1 MFPRL
6 NIRNKHYNIFIPMKK
21 ILMRC
26 MAVLAAYAGISMT
39 LSAQMTPQPLP
50 LDSAV
55 VYGVLDNG
63 LTYYIRHNEKPKG
76 QADFYIAQK
85 VGSILEDDSQR
96 GLAHFLEHMC
106 FNGTTN
112 FPDKGIINWLESKGV
127 KFGVNLN
134 AYTSID
140 ETVYNISNVPVSSKA
155 VQDSCL
161 LILHDWACDLTLAPE
176 EIDAERAVI
185 HNEWSQSMVGEMRLY
200 EKLLPTIYPDN
211 KYGERLP
218 IGTMDVVL
226 NFPHQALIDYYH
238 KWYRPDQ
245 QGIIVVG
252 DIDPQYIESKIKEMF
267 GGIKMPENPA
277 PREYVSVEDTPG
289 TIYAMG
295 SDPEVKAP
303 NVALMFK
310 SPGLDLPREQ
320 CNTNFYFFLN
330 YPKVMIT
337 MMMNNRLSDIAATP
351 EAEFANA
358 RVYFGNFFL
367 SKTMPAMTLDVD
379 PKGNDMLPAFTQAYR
394 ELLRASKGG
403 FTIGEYE
410 RAKSEF
416 LSRIERAYEGR
427 NDVQNESYVKEYV
440 ELFLNNNP
448 APGIEIEKQ
457 FYDQLAAAFPVEQIN
472 MVLPQVITDDNRVLL
487 AIVPEKEGYTLPT
500 EEQFAAAVESV
511 DAEELEPY
519 KDEMREDPLIAKLP
533 KAGKIKSVKELKE
546 WGAKEYTL
554 SNGVKVVVKPTDFKA
569 NEIIFEA
576 MATGNAGSTLD
587 QSKAASIK
595 YAPYAAMNVALN
607 DYSNSD
613 LRKYLQG
620 KQASVA
626 FSFDD
631 YTRQFEGN
639 ATPKDLSTLME
650 MIYSYFTGF
659 GLREDEFNAGR
670 DGLIAQLANQEN
682 VPNFIFS
689 KDLMASL
696 YSAPSKQMIS
706 VDDLKA
712 ADRQAIV
719 DMVRNMTV
727 NAADYTFYFVGNID
741 EATFEPLM
749 LQYLA
754 TLPANA
760 KKASKG
766 FTHNPAFEVAAGSKT
781 DTYNA
786 AMQTPQT
793 FVFIGMFAKMPY
805 TQKNKLLA
813 SIAAQVASKR
823 LLNKV
828 REEMGAV
835 YSISANGDMSRTD
848 ELNVI
853 FQSAFPTNKVE
864 MKDET
869 LKAIKD
875 IFTAVGEK
883 VEEDELKPV
892 IEYMLKN
899 DAEDL
904 KSNSAWAGSMS
915 ATGLNGVN
923 IFLGKEEVLKS
934 ITTKDVEDFMRAVIA
949 QDNYRVIV
957 LDPEG
962 VAEEASK

>member
-1 MFPRL
+1 
-6 NIRNKHYNIFIPMKK
+6 MKK

-26 MAVLAAYAGISMT
+26 MAMLVALTGMS
-39 LSAQMTPQPLP
+39 LSVNAQMAPQPLP
-50 LDSAV
+50 MDSAV

-85 VGSILEDDSQR
+85 VGSILEDDNQR

-140 ETVYNISNVPVSSKA
+140 ETVYNISNVPVASKA

-161 LILHDWACDLTLAPE
+161 LILHDWACDLTLDPK
-176 EIDAERAVI
+176 EIDAERPVI

-200 EKLLPTIYPDN
+200 EKLLPIIYPDN
-211 KYGERLP
+211 KYGYRLP
-218 IGTMDVVL
+218 IGTMDVVD
-226 NFPHQALIDYYH
+226 NFPPQALIDYYH

-289 TIYAMG
+289 TIYAIG
-295 SDPEVKAP
+295 ADPEVKAA
-303 NVALMFK
+303 NVGLLFK
-310 SPGLDLPREQ
+310 APGLELPREHR
-320 CNTNFYFFLN
+320 NTNFYFMVN

-337 MMMNNRLSDIAATP
+337 MMMNNRLADIANTP
-351 EAEFANA
+351 ESEFANA
-358 RVYFGNFFL
+358 RLYAGNFFI
-367 SKTMPAMTLDVD
+367 SKTMPALTLDVD
-379 PKGNDMLPAFTQAYR
+379 PKGSDVIPAFTQAYR
-394 ELLRASKGG
+394 ELLRAVRGG

-410 RAKSEF
+410 RAKAEF

-427 NDVQNESYVKEYV
+427 NDVENGSYVKEYV
-440 ELFLNNNP
+440 DLFLDNVP
-448 APGIEIEKQ
+448 APGIELEKQ
-457 FYDQLAAAFPVEQIN
+457 YYDQLAAAFPVEQIN
-472 MVLPQVITDDNRVLL
+472 AILPAVITEDNRVLVAL
-487 AIVPEKEGYTLPT
+487 LPEKEGFPIPT
-500 EEQFAAAVESV
+500 EEQFANAIAAV
-511 DAEELEPY
+511 DAETIEPY
-519 KDEMREDPLIAKLP
+519 KDEMREDPLIPSLP
-533 KAGKIKSVKELKE
+533 KAGKIKAVKNLKE

-576 MATGNAGSTLD
+576 MAKGNAGSTLD
-587 QSKAASIK
+587 QSKASSIK
-595 YAPYAAMNVALN
+595 YAPMAISNMSLN

-613 LRKYLQG
+613 IRKYLQG
-620 KQASVA
+620 KQAGVA
-626 FSFDD
+626 FSFSD
-631 YTRQFEGN
+631 YTRNLSGN
-639 ATPKDLSTLME
+639 ATPKDLKTLME

-696 YSAPSKQMIS
+696 YSAPAKQMIS

-712 ADRQAIV
+712 ADRQTIV
-719 DMVRNMTV
+719 DMVRGMLS
-727 NAADYTFYFVGNID
+727 NAADYTFYFVGNVD
-741 EATFEPLM
+741 EASFEPLM

-754 TLPANA
+754 PLPANA
-760 KKASKG
+760 KKASKK
-766 FTHNPAFEVAAGSKT
+766 FTNNPAFEIAAGSKT
-781 DTYNA
+781 DTFTTK
-786 AMQTPQT
+786 MQTPQS

-805 TQKNKLLA
+805 TQKNKVLA
-813 SIAAQVASKR
+813 SIAGQVASKR

-835 YSISANGDMSRTD
+835 YSISANGDMTRTD
-848 ELNVI
+848 RLNVV
-853 FQSAFPTNKVE
+853 FQSAFPTNKVD

-875 IFTAVGEK
+875 IFYAVGEK
-883 VEEDELKPV
+883 VSEDELKPV
-892 IEYMLKN
+892 IEYMLKTN
-899 DAEDL
+899 EESL
-904 KSNSAWAGSMS
+904 KSNDEWAGSMS

-923 IFLGKEEVLKS
+923 VFLGKEELLKS
-934 ITTKDVEDFMRAVIA
+934 ITTKDVEDFMRQVIA
-949 QDNYRVIV
+949 QDNYRVVV

>member
-1 MFPRL
+1 
-6 NIRNKHYNIFIPMKK
+6 MKR

-26 MAVLAAYAGISMT
+26 VAVLAMLAGMT
-39 LSAQMTPQPLP
+39 PVVSAQMTPQPLP
-50 LDSAV
+50 MDSAV

-85 VGSILEDDSQR
+85 VGSILEDEHQR

-112 FPDKGIINWLESKGV
+112 YPGKGIINWLESKGV

-140 ETVYNISNVPVSSKA
+140 ETVYNISNVPVASKA

-161 LILHDWACDLTLAPE
+161 LILHDWACDLTLDPA
-176 EIDAERAVI
+176 EIDAERPVI

-200 EKLLPTIYPDN
+200 EKLLPVIYPDN
-211 KYGERLP
+211 KYGYRLP
-218 IGTMDVVL
+218 IGTMDVVD
-226 NFPHQALIDYYH
+226 NFPPQALIDYYH

-267 GGIKMPENPA
+267 GGIKMPENAA

-289 TIYAMG
+289 TIYAIG
-295 SDPEVKAP
+295 ADPEVKAA
-303 NVALMFK
+303 NVGLMFK
-310 SPGLDLPREQ
+310 SPALDLPREQ
-320 CNTNFYFFLN
+320 RNTNFYFMVN

-337 MMMNNRLSDIAATP
+337 MMMNNRLADIASTP
-351 EAEFANA
+351 EAEFAGA
-358 RVYFGNFFL
+358 RIYCGNFL
-367 SKTMPAMTLDVD
+367 ISKTMPALTLDVD
-379 PKGNDMLPAFTQAYR
+379 PKGDDVIPAFTQAYR
-394 ELLRASKGG
+394 ELLRAVRGG

-416 LSRIERAYEGR
+416 LSRIDRAYEGR
-427 NDVQNESYVKEYV
+427 NDVENDSYVQEYV
-440 ELFLNNNP
+440 KLFLDNVP
-448 APGIEIEKQ
+448 APGIAVEKEA
-457 FYDQLAAAFPVEQIN
+457 YEQLANIFPIENIN
-472 MVLPQVITDDNRVLL
+472 QVLPAVVTEDNRVLL
-487 AIVPEKEGYTLPT
+487 AIVPEKEGFAIPT
-500 EEQFAAAVESV
+500 EEQFANAIAAV
-511 DAEELEPY
+511 DAETLEPY
-519 KDEMREDPLIAKLP
+519 KDQMREDPLIPQLP
-533 KAGKIKSVKELKE
+533 KAGKIKSVKTLDT

-569 NEIIFEA
+569 NEIVFEA
-576 MATGNAGSTLD
+576 QAKGNAGSTLD
-587 QSKAASIK
+587 QALASSIK
-595 YAPYAAMNVALN
+595 YAPIAIGNMSLN

-613 LRKYLQG
+613 IRKYLQG
-620 KQASVA
+620 KQAGVS

-631 YTRQFEGN
+631 YTRSMSGN
-639 ATPKDLSTLME
+639 ATPKDLPTLME

-659 GLREDEFNAGR
+659 GLREDEFNAAR
-670 DGLIAQLANQEN
+670 DGLAAQLANQES

-689 KDLMASL
+689 KNLISSL

-706 VDDLKA
+706 VSDLKA

-719 DMVRNMTV
+719 DMVRGMMS

-760 KKASKG
+760 KKASTG
-766 FTHNPAFEVAAGSKT
+766 FTHNPAFEIAAGSKT
-781 DTYNA
+781 DTFTTK
-786 AMQTPQT
+786 MQTPQS
-793 FVFIGMFAKMPY
+793 FIFIGIFGKMPY

-813 SIAAQVASKR
+813 NIAAQVASKR

-835 YSISANGDMSRTD
+835 YSISAMGDMSRTD

-875 IFTAVGEK
+875 IFYAVGEK
-883 VEEDELKPV
+883 VDEDELKPV
-892 IEYMLKN
+892 IEYMLKTN
-899 DAEDL
+899 EEAL
-904 KSNSAWAGSMS
+904 KSNNEWAGSMS
-915 ATGLNGVN
+915 AASINGVN
-923 IFLGKEEVLKS
+923 VFLGKEEVLKS
-934 ITTKDVEDFMRAVIA
+934 ITTKEVEDFMRQVLA
-949 QDNYRVIV
+949 QDNYRVVV

-962 VAEEASK
+962 VAEEATK